1 MKKSFKRSLA
11 AFLAILMLVT
21 SFPIM
26 AFATTE
32 SGVKPSP
39 GTTNGQPFI
48 ANQPSEIYRIP
59 AMVSLDDGT
68 IVAAADA
75 RWDGGMD
82 GGGNDT
88 IVARSTDGGNT
99 WSNQFVNYYPDNGN
113 KFNKSSTSV
122 CDTELVTD
130 GTNIWMLTV
139 FFPAGYAINAASADH
154 QLSGKTGTAFVDIN
168 GTARLKL
175 SNDNGSTY
183 NYYLGDFDKDGA
195 AGRATIYST
204 TGAATA
210 YSVDHDYYLYSNG
223 TKLSAQNLFY
233 SDSTFQ
239 TAKVNF
245 LLLRK
250 STDGGQTWSDFTPIN
265 VKNPDESFC
274 GVGPGRGVYDKAH
287 NRILLSVYNWSGN
300 SSSQR
305 TSIIFSDDGGKT
317 WSRTA
322 DFPDLAGFAS
332 ASHWSSESALVQM
345 DDNTIRC
352 FVRNGWCKINYADA
366 VLQSD
371 GSYKWSAVKDI
382 QFQING
388 DPGTFGTSNTGCQLS
403 AIKYS
408 KKLQYN
414 GHYYTAVLLSTPQA
428 QRANGVVY
436 TMLFD
441 ENNNIVNS
449 NEGSEKA
456 IAYSLNSSSFAYSCL
471 TELPDGSIADLYEI
485 NDAKNITF
493 TKLPEITKLT
503 GLRVPNEPK
512 TYNYTLPTGSTQ
524 TYIAKGNDTIT
535 DNGSAVVEYKQRKSV
550 NANMGNST
558 AFDGES
564 IPLSDALYDFTMNK
578 DGSWVIGSMGV
589 YLTVVEPQLP
599 SSVKKESVWI
609 QPDNGY
615 FRFIDGDGEAL
626 AFWRSGDKILQYD
639 QSTAHGGPGA
649 NPDKGVAADRDR
661 EMCLFEVYRPAT
673 PDENTGTNTIPG
685 FIRVTDYDELKNGGQ
700 YIIGC
705 EVNGSHYFLYPSTS
719 TSNTFSH
726 SVKMNPTL
734 VNDGY
739 YVTVKP
745 YKAGNLTLHL
755 GEDTYNFDFVDYSN
769 EILGVVDY
777 DPVIYTHGTDSAT
790 ADMDFTHVGNRIADG
805 TYMGEKETCFRFK
818 ETDYNEDGKID
829 ASDDLSTKFRIIS
842 VSAVPDSGNVTTLNY
857 TYDSNTKEYKL
868 TGNLDMANT
877 GEYIDYTKG
886 EYATIKTTLEE
897 IDTNEI
903 YTQTDRLYVT
913 SNPVP
918 AHIVSGMNYNY
929 TDTFKEKYQPFC
941 TYILA
946 PGSIGNTI
954 TLSGSNFAG
963 TNAKHI
969 FTWTRNPGAFGN
981 ENFTY
986 QNAIE
991 QIRQVDSN
999 ESQIKGAGITENY
1012 TVHKYASP
1020 NSPYENKIL
1029 SEDQIFNQNMIMGYY
1044 YYDKSSPKNEG
1055 VTNIT
1060 NNGNSFS
1067 IELQR
1072 KFVDI
1077 NFGAD
1082 NWNNVVITVGGTYS
1096 GNRSNFDAQLG
1107 GDRSLIAKLR
1117 GSNNSDTITS
1127 KSYDQVFGAAGTYN
1141 TRIGGSAL
1149 NDNQIAALEKTAT
1162 ADCTI
1167 NVTPNTAGSLVG
1179 VLRYQEGREDIDK
1192 NIWNDIVFPFE
1203 VKYCDK
1209 SVERTAYNN
1218 SIKNVL
1224 KSTDYTS
1231 STWAAYMNKA
1241 LVYQEYLNNY
1251 IIQTKEAY
1259 NALNPSNNLDTV
1271 YEAENIPNSYNNI
1284 QKSAQFGELV
1294 DQINEKREILAQGI
1308 EISNKVNYTPSSFR
1322 NLEAAC
1328 DDNQKFYDD
1337 AGINGTWITLEGTYS
1352 PDEIRAETPGW
1363 EIGPYNTTK
1372 TQVQNE
1378 IESRT
1383 EALKNNTLKIAADD
1397 SAYLAAKDKYNV
1409 IDKTAYNDSGAAI
1422 NTVFTTNDPE
1432 IYEDF
1437 NGKTYVDKAVDEQGF
1452 IDAAITDALTEMN
1465 VGENSSASNL
1475 KTYNVKITVNGSIV
1489 LDNNYK
1495 YGEVIN
1501 YDFGQYL
1508 GSDSQPVEC
1517 YSASISNGH
1526 VTTTTVNLEDYASL
1540 NYVVPILIQNDIEIS
1555 LTVPNIS
1562 RANENQVTVTDYY
1575 GTILGVLTGTEVTV
1589 SGDTVTVGDQTI
1601 TAKNSPRYE
1610 FTGWSVKD
1618 GTYPIEESMVIVQRG
1633 KLIELGSVFNAEG
1646 GTVNGKAT
1654 FNTNYLNI
1662 KLNLNSDNAKYWTR
1676 TVVDD
1681 AGNVLVPE
1689 KLVSYEKDFVN
1700 FSSLQNVNYK
1710 AYTDI
1715 NDLPSYIKNKVQAS
1729 EPAVSGIGYFVNGK
1743 FTLSVD
1749 YSAPENVKVLDAG
1762 IIFSSVSGD
1771 NLVKGGADATIYAS
1785 PRIAHWSTDP
1795 AMASNSGTFTMSTS
1809 KNLENGAYMRAYVS
1823 YSLKYDNYELPYVAY
1838 SDAVYKC
1845 TKQADG
1851 TYTVT
1856 PMN

>member
-1 MKKSFKRSLA
+1 MKNSFKRSLA

-26 AFATTE
+26 AFATAET
-32 SGVKPSP
+32 GVKPNLNP
-39 GTTNGQPFI
+39 TNNQPFVE
-48 ANQPSEIYRIP
+48 NDPSATYRIP

-88 IVARSTDGGNT
+88 IVARSTDGGTT
-99 WSNQFVNYYPDNGN
+99 WTNRQLINYYPDNGN
-113 KFNKSSTSV
+113 VFNKASTSV

-139 FFPAGYAINAASADH
+139 FFPAGYAINAASCNN
-154 QLSGKTGTAFVDIN
+154 QLKGKTGTAFVDVN

-175 SNDNGSTY
+175 SNDNGSSY

-210 YSVDHDYYLYSNG
+210 YSVDHDYYLYNNG
-223 TKLSAQNLFY
+223 TKLAAQNLFY
-233 SDSTFQ
+233 SDATFQ

-305 TSIIFSDDGGKT
+305 TSIIYSDDGGKT

-352 FVRNGWCKINYADA
+352 FVRNGWCKVNYADA

-371 GSYKWSAVKDI
+371 GSYKWSSVKDI

-388 DPGTFGTSNTGCQLS
+388 NPGTFGTSNSGCQLS

-414 GHYYTAVLLSTPQA
+414 GNYYTAVLLSSPQA
-428 QRANGVVY
+428 QRANGVIY

-456 IAYSLNSSSFAYSCL
+456 IAYTLNSNYFGYSCL
-471 TELPDGSIADLYEI
+471 TELPDGSIADLYEV
-485 NDAKNITF
+485 NDAKNIMF
-493 TKLPEITKLT
+493 KRYPDITKIT
-503 GLRVPNEPK
+503 GLRVPKSAE
-512 TYNYTLPTGSTQ
+512 TYNYTIPTGSEN
-524 TYIAKGNDTIT
+524 TYIVEGADANGAG
-535 DNGSAVVEYKQRKSV
+535 DNGNAIVEFTQRKSV

-564 IPLSDALYDFTMNK
+564 IPLSDALYDFTK
-578 DGSWVIGSMGV
+578 SSDGKWTIGAMGV
-589 YLTVVEPQLP
+589 YMTVVEPQLP
-599 SSVKKESVWI
+599 SSVKKESVTV
-609 QPDNGY
+609 QFDNGY

-639 QSTAHGGPGA
+639 QTTAYGGEGA
-649 NPDKGVAADRDR
+649 NPDKGIAWDRDHD
-661 EMCLFEVYRPAT
+661 MCLFEVYRPAT
-673 PDENTGTNTIPG
+673 IAENTGTNTIPG
-685 FIRVTDYDELKNGGQ
+685 FIRVNSLEELKDGQ

-705 EVNGSHYFLYPSTS
+705 EVNGEHYFLYPSTS
-719 TSNTFSH
+719 TNNTFSH
-726 SVKMNPTL
+726 SVKMNPT
-734 VNDGY
+734 VVDSGY
-739 YVTVKP
+739 YLTVKP
-745 YKAGNLTLHL
+745 YKTGKFTLNCGN
-755 GEDTYNFDFVDYSN
+755 DTYNFDIVDYSN

-777 DPVIYTHGTDSAT
+777 DPVIYTHGEDSSAH
-790 ADMDFTHVGNRIADG
+790 DMDFTHVGNIIADG
-805 TYMGEKETCFRFK
+805 TYTGEKETFFRFK
-818 ETDYNEDGKID
+818 KTDYNGDGKID
-829 ASDDLSTKFRIIS
+829 ASDDLSTKFEIKS
-842 VSAVPDSGNVTTLNY
+842 VSVVPDGGDVTALNY
-857 TYDSNTKEYKL
+857 TYDANTKEYKL
-868 TGNLDMANT
+868 IGNLNFANT
-877 GEYIDYTKG
+877 SDYRDYTKG
-886 EYATIKTTLEE
+886 QYATIKTVLEE
-897 IDTNEI
+897 IDTKEI

-918 AHIVSGMNYNY
+918 GHIISGLAEPNNATTNYRS
-929 TDTFKEKYQPFC
+929 FC

-946 PGSIGNTI
+946 PGSIGNTNYA
-954 TLSGSNFAG
+954 SN
-963 TNAKHI
+963 NAKHI
-969 FTWTRNPGAFGN
+969 FSWTRNAYDSDSA
-981 ENFTY
+981 EVMTY
-986 QNAIE
+986 LDKVD
-991 QIRQVDSN
+991 QIQQVDKTN
-999 ESQIKGAGITENY
+999 GEIKYSGI
-1012 TVHKYASP
+1012 VASDK
-1020 NSPYENKIL
+1020 ENKEREVKYL
-1029 SEDQIFNQNMIMGYY
+1029 SEDEIFNQNIVLGYY

-1072 KFVDI
+1072 KFVDA
-1077 NFGAD
+1077 NKTYNG
-1082 NWNNVVITVGGTYS
+1082 NWNDTTVKIGGSYS
-1096 GNRSNFDAQLG
+1096 GNRSSFDAKFG
-1107 GDRSLIAKLR
+1107 GDRSLIAKFSS
-1117 GSNNSDTITS
+1117 SNSSDTITT
-1127 KSYDQVFGAAGTYN
+1127 KSYGNVFGIAGEYKIFENGNPLTDAQVN
-1141 TRIGGSAL
+1141 AL
-1149 NDNQIAALEKTAT
+1149 NKTAT

-1167 NVTPNTAGSLVG
+1167 NVSPNTAGSLKG
-1179 VLRYQEGREDIDK
+1179 VLRYQEGQEQTGGQFGNK
-1192 NIWNDIVFPFE
+1192 KWNDIVFPFE

-1218 SIKNVL
+1218 SVKNVL

-1465 VGENSSASNL
+1465 VGENSASSNL

-1589 SGDTVTVGDQTI
+1589 SGNTVTVGDQTI

-1771 NLVKGGADATIYAS
+1771 DLVKGGADATIYAS

-1838 SDAVYKC
+1838 SDVVYKC

-1851 TYTVT
+1851 TYTVA